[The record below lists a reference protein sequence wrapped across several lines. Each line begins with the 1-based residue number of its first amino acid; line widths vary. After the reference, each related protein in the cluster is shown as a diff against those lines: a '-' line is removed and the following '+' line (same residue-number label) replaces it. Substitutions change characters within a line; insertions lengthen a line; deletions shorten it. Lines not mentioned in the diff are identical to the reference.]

1 MIIKIDTDAGDYKGI
16 PVVIDGET
24 VGHISDAPELLKKM
38 LQVMFEDM
46 DDLRSDIKE
55 KDNLIEQLL
64 EDEQERDN
72 VDEIEC
78 GKDESEQ
85 VLEDEQERDD
95 VDEIERE
102 KDKRFGNEGM
112 IKKQDPIAVA
122 NFIIENALERKKPV
136 TNSQLQKIMLLL
148 QGYWLEKTGQELFCE
163 KINHGRWRPLIF
175 SVEKEFKCY
184 ASAPIKNKFS
194 YFCFDKKE
202 PAFKAP
208 TVDQKVA
215 KKLKTITNTMLDYDR
230 INLSNLFFEN
240 DRDKQPT
247 VIKNECTKQTRTNFT
262 KYQRTWTNFIEYQ
275 PDEIIQKYRD
285 VTEKL
290 AKC

>member
-1 MIIKIDTDAGDYKGI
+1 M
-16 PVVIDGET
+16 
-24 VGHISDAPELLKKM
+24 
-38 LQVMFEDM
+38 
-46 DDLRSDIKE
+46 
-55 KDNLIEQLL
+55 
-64 EDEQERDN
+64 
-72 VDEIEC
+72 
-78 GKDESEQ
+78 
-85 VLEDEQERDD
+85 
-95 VDEIERE
+95 
-102 KDKRFGNEGM
+102 
-112 IKKQDPIAVA
+112 KKQDPIAVA

-136 TNSQLQKIMLLL
+136 TNSQLQKIMFLL

-163 KINHGRWRPLIF
+163 KINHGRWQPLIF

-247 VIKNECTKQTRTNFT
+247 VTKNECTKQTRTHFT
-262 KYQRTWTNFIEYQ
+262 EYQ
-275 PDEIIQKYRD
+275 PDEIIQKYRE
-285 VTEKL
+285 VTKKL
-290 AKC
+290 AK

>member
-1 MIIKIDTDAGDYKGI
+1 M
-16 PVVIDGET
+16 
-24 VGHISDAPELLKKM
+24 
-38 LQVMFEDM
+38 
-46 DDLRSDIKE
+46 
-55 KDNLIEQLL
+55 
-64 EDEQERDN
+64 
-72 VDEIEC
+72 
-78 GKDESEQ
+78 
-85 VLEDEQERDD
+85 
-95 VDEIERE
+95 
-102 KDKRFGNEGM
+102 
-112 IKKQDPIAVA
+112 KKQDPMAVA

-163 KINHGRWRPLIF
+163 KINHGRRQPLIF
-175 SVEKEFKCY
+175 SVEEEFKCY

-208 TVDQKVA
+208 IVDQKVA

-262 KYQRTWTNFIEYQ
+262 KYQRTRTHFTEYQ
-275 PDEIIQKYRD
+275 PDEIIQKYRE
-285 VTEKL
+285 VTKKL
-290 AKC
+290 AK